1 MDLIRQL
8 GLGFVLEFT
17 DKTSKEVA
25 RAAKEIH
32 NLKGEVSG
40 LSTDFKKQVDA
51 VEQQMERNRKLVS
64 GGMKMMAAGA
74 ALLTP
79 PIFAARAA
87 MREQDIWINRVTQAI
102 YQQNLARTAAVKE
115 MEREKSAVERLT
127 TTAIPLPGDQV
138 DLAWIRLQ
146 GLLNDSTSATE
157 SFENIMRMAVVTQ
170 TDAAAAVE
178 AFNTVWGIAKDAMA
192 DLGPAE
198 RSLRITEMLTR
209 ANRQFGA
216 GVVEI
221 ADALRFVSDEAKLA
235 NPRLEELFALMTPLV
250 SRGMPGRMAGSAV
263 GGLLANVLRFDQQV
277 DELRKKLGKPV
288 LTLADFQA
296 KQELQLSVTPE
307 LRKLMGIGFTDRT
320 GGMRSPLEI
329 LSDLDTALGLT
340 PERVRAVDEMIKA
353 GQLTEADRMKALGLT
368 MAQQQALV
376 AAFGEKIGN
385 FIGQSQSLRSME
397 QRFGE
402 TGLLAEAF
410 GASLDTA
417 SARMRLATNNIDELI
432 EELGVTLVPAITEFG
447 KAVAPIIG
455 YVTRFVQEHPTIA
468 KVGMAGTFG
477 AGAVALG
484 AGTLLTAGGAAAN
497 TYLGFRM
504 WQMQR
509 DLAKQAGSAA
519 ASAADDAAMATVKSA
534 GGAVDDA
541 IKSVA
546 KTTAAA
552 ADDAFF
558 AEWAPAME
566 NAMTASV
573 REAEKGAARTIAS
586 MLGRGA
592 VGTAKGFLGIAGA
605 SLIPTGF
612 EASAQGPTFSQVGM
626 EVFGIPRTRA
636 AIRPQLAQIGT
647 AIRPEVAVGR
657 FTTSPTDQLMQL
669 GIEVLEELGRLVQ
682 TQQQAVEG
690 QQPIVIENQYI
701 SVNGNGATNAAE
713 LARMLYGLTSAK
725 TQEVADRAAGAQ
737 H

>member
-1 MDLIRQL
+1 
-8 GLGFVLEFT
+8 
-17 DKTSKEVA
+17 
-25 RAAKEIH
+25 
-32 NLKGEVSG
+32 
-40 LSTDFKKQVDA
+40 
-51 VEQQMERNRKLVS
+51 
-64 GGMKMMAAGA
+64 
-74 ALLTP
+74 
-79 PIFAARAA
+79 
-87 MREQDIWINRVTQAI
+87 
-102 YQQNLARTAAVKE
+102 
-115 MEREKSAVERLT
+115 
-127 TTAIPLPGDQV
+127 
-138 DLAWIRLQ
+138 
-146 GLLNDSTSATE
+146 
-157 SFENIMRMAVVTQ
+157 
-170 TDAAAAVE
+170 
-178 AFNTVWGIAKDAMA
+178 
-192 DLGPAE
+192 
-198 RSLRITEMLTR
+198 
-209 ANRQFGA
+209 
-216 GVVEI
+216 
-221 ADALRFVSDEAKLA
+221 
-235 NPRLEELFALMTPLV
+235 
-250 SRGMPGRMAGSAV
+250 
-263 GGLLANVLRFDQQV
+263 
-277 DELRKKLGKPV
+277 
-288 LTLADFQA
+288 
-296 KQELQLSVTPE
+296 
-307 LRKLMGIGFTDRT
+307 
-320 GGMRSPLEI
+320 
-329 LSDLDTALGLT
+329 
-340 PERVRAVDEMIKA
+340 
-353 GQLTEADRMKALGLT
+353 MKALGLT

-402 TGLLAEAF
+402 TGLLAETF
-410 GASLDTA
+410 GAALENA
-417 SARMRLATNNIDELI
+417 SAQTQLLVNNFDDLI
-432 EELGVTLVPAITEFG
+432 EELGTSLLPTITDLAKAIRPWLVDLTEFVRQHPDFVRNVAIPAT
-447 KAVAPIIG
+447 AVG
-455 YVTRFVQEHPTIA
+455 GGLV
-468 KVGMAGTFG
+468 AGG
-477 AGAVALG
+477 A
-484 AGTLLTAGGAAAN
+484 LLSAGGAAAN